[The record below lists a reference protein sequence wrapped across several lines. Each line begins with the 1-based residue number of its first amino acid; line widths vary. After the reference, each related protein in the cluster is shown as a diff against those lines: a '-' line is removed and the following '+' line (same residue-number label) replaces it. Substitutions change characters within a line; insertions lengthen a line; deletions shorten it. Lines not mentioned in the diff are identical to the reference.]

1 MRCLL
6 ILILSL
12 KALFL
17 AAQNSKNAFNNAPFL
32 SIIAKNGDDIPKV
45 LELYGLAD
53 YDCNITQFL
62 KLNRLPEGDYRM
74 VFGKTYVLPI
84 KVMAYNGKSIRSTVG
99 LSDWDTAV
107 RIRDFNTL
115 AARKKLRS
123 DVFTES
129 KQLWVPWHEVAC
141 VSEEEAATKKDP
153 EGVAVGRANFGGMV
167 KGKGEVP
174 VEGGKRSF
182 PIFGKKHSYTP
193 LLSSR
198 LSGKV
203 FFLVSGH
210 GGPDP
215 GAQGKRAGVTLSED
229 EYAYDVTLRLL
240 RFLLSHGAI
249 AYLIVR
255 DPNDGIRDEN
265 YLKGDKDE
273 VVWGNREIPLNQ
285 KERLAQRT
293 DIINQLSNYHKKN
306 GQSDQTIIEIHIDSR
321 SVATEIDVFF
331 YYKSGSTPS
340 MRLAETMQQVFSDN
354 YKERRN
360 SAREYSGS
368 VSTRDLFTFRETNT
382 KKAVYIELAN
392 IRNDWDQQRLVI
404 SSNRQAMANWIGEA
418 ILKR

>member
-1 MRCLL
+1 M
-6 ILILSL
+6 
-12 KALFL
+12 
-17 AAQNSKNAFNNAPFL
+17 
-32 SIIAKNGDDIPKV
+32 
-45 LELYGLAD
+45 
-53 YDCNITQFL
+53 
-62 KLNRLPEGDYRM
+62 
-74 VFGKTYVLPI
+74 
-84 KVMAYNGKSIRSTVG
+84 GKS
-99 LSDWDTAV
+99 
-107 RIRDFNTL
+107 
-115 AARKKLRS
+115 
-123 DVFTES
+123 
-129 KQLWVPWHEVAC
+129 
-141 VSEEEAATKKDP
+141 
-153 EGVAVGRANFGGMV
+153 
-167 KGKGEVP
+167 
-174 VEGGKRSF
+174 
-182 PIFGKKHSYTP
+182 
-193 LLSSR
+193 
-198 LSGKV
+198 

-306 GQSDQTIIEIHIDSR
+306 GQSDQTIIAIHIDSR

>member
-6 ILILSL
+6 VLILSL
-12 KALFL
+12 KALLL
-17 AAQNSKNAFNNAPFL
+17 AAQDSKNAFNNAPFL

-45 LELYGLAD
+45 LEQYGLAD

-74 VFGKTYVLPI
+74 VFGRTYVLPI
-84 KVMAYNGKSIRSTVG
+84 KIMTYNGKSIRSTVG

-107 RIRDFNTL
+107 RIRDFNTS
-115 AARKKLRS
+115 ATRKKLRS
-123 DVFTES
+123 DVFIES

-141 VSEEEAATKKDP
+141 GSGEEAVTKNDP
-153 EGVAVGRANFGGMV
+153 EGTSVGRASLGSMA

-174 VEGGKRSF
+174 VAGGKRSF

-293 DIINQLSNYHKKN
+293 DIINQLSDYHKKN

-382 KKAVYIELAN
+382 RKAIYIELAN

>member
-1 MRCLL
+1 
-6 ILILSL
+6 
-12 KALFL
+12 
-17 AAQNSKNAFNNAPFL
+17 
-32 SIIAKNGDDIPKV
+32 
-45 LELYGLAD
+45 
-53 YDCNITQFL
+53 
-62 KLNRLPEGDYRM
+62 
-74 VFGKTYVLPI
+74 
-84 KVMAYNGKSIRSTVG
+84 
-99 LSDWDTAV
+99 
-107 RIRDFNTL
+107 
-115 AARKKLRS
+115 
-123 DVFTES
+123 
-129 KQLWVPWHEVAC
+129 
-141 VSEEEAATKKDP
+141 
-153 EGVAVGRANFGGMV
+153 
-167 KGKGEVP
+167 
-174 VEGGKRSF
+174 
-182 PIFGKKHSYTP
+182 
-193 LLSSR
+193 
-198 LSGKV
+198 
-203 FFLVSGH
+203 
-210 GGPDP
+210 
-215 GAQGKRAGVTLSED
+215 
-229 EYAYDVTLRLL
+229 
-240 RFLLSHGAI
+240 
-249 AYLIVR
+249 VR

-382 KKAVYIELAN
+382 RKAIYIELAN

>member
-1 MRCLL
+1 MRFSL
-6 ILILSL
+6 ILILLL

-17 AAQNSKNAFNNAPFL
+17 AAQDTKNAFNNAPFL
-32 SIIAKNGDDIPKV
+32 SIIAKNGDDIPKI
-45 LELYGLAD
+45 LELYELAD

-62 KLNRLPEGDYRM
+62 KLNRLSEGDYRL
-74 VFGKTYVLPI
+74 VYGKTYVLPI
-84 KVMAYNGKSIRSTVG
+84 KIMKYNGKSIRSTIGVP
-99 LSDWDTAV
+99 DWETAV
-107 RIRDFNTL
+107 RIRDYNLL
-115 AARKKLRS
+115 ASQKKLRS

-141 VSEEEAATKKDP
+141 DMEASEAEKTESIGVS
-153 EGVAVGRANFGGMV
+153 VGRANIGTMT

-174 VEGGKRSF
+174 LEGGKRLF

-198 LSGKV
+198 LNGKV

-240 RFLLSHGAI
+240 RYLLSHGAI
-249 AYLIVR
+249 AYMIVR

-265 YLKGDKDE
+265 YLKSDKDE

-285 KERLAQRT
+285 KERLGQRT
-293 DIINQLSNYHKKN
+293 DIINSLSAYHKKN
-306 GQSDQTIIEIHIDSR
+306 GQTDQTIIEIHIDSR

-340 MRLAETMQQVFSDN
+340 MRLAETMHQVFSGH
-354 YKERRN
+354 YKDRRS
-360 SAREYSGS
+360 SARAYSGS

-382 KKAVYIELAN
+382 RKAVYVELAN
-392 IRNDWDQQRLVI
+392 IRNDWDQQRLVL

>member
-12 KALFL
+12 KALLL
-17 AAQNSKNAFNNAPFL
+17 AAQDSKNAFNNAPFL

-45 LELYGLAD
+45 LEQYGLAD

-74 VFGKTYVLPI
+74 VFGRTYVLPI
-84 KVMAYNGKSIRSTVG
+84 KIMTYNGKSIRSTVG

-107 RIRDFNTL
+107 RIRDFNTS
-115 AARKKLRS
+115 ATRKKLRS
-123 DVFTES
+123 DVFIES

-141 VSEEEAATKKDP
+141 ASGEEAVTKNDP
-153 EGVAVGRANFGGMV
+153 EGASVGRASLGSMA

-382 KKAVYIELAN
+382 RKAIYIELAN

>member
-12 KALFL
+12 KALLL
-17 AAQNSKNAFNNAPFL
+17 AAQDSKNAFNNAPFL

-45 LELYGLAD
+45 LEQYGLAD

-74 VFGKTYVLPI
+74 VFGRTYVLPI
-84 KVMAYNGKSIRSTVG
+84 KIMTYNGKSIRSTVG

-115 AARKKLRS
+115 ATRKKLRS
-123 DVFTES
+123 DVFIES

-141 VSEEEAATKKDP
+141 GSGEEAVTKNDP
-153 EGVAVGRANFGGMV
+153 EGTSVGRASLGSMA

-174 VEGGKRSF
+174 VAGGKRSF

-293 DIINQLSNYHKKN
+293 DIINQLSDYHKKN

-382 KKAVYIELAN
+382 RKAIYIELAN